1 MNVTAL
7 FVELL
12 MVGIGTATWL
22 ALFLAAILSYKFDTM
37 ILTDNKALIGT
48 LIAIVYV
55 LGIVMDRLIRGMFTS
70 TLEERAR
77 RKVFND
83 ERVKHVKDLAPHIDE
98 HNLSMEIE
106 KFIRAHSQSLAS
118 KIDYNRSR
126 LRICRAWVLHF
137 FLIGISFAC
146 WNARVDVL
154 PWSRAIWLIGVDILL
169 FIFTWRATVLLAED
183 HQKDLVESF
192 EIVAIAGGKKNKAN
206 DPCHTGHTGD
216 RY

>member
-55 LGIVMDRLIRGMFTS
+55 LGIVMDRLIRGLFVS
-70 TLEERAR
+70 TLEARAR
-77 RKVFND
+77 KRIFSD
-83 ERVKHVKDLAPHIDE
+83 EKVKHIKAIAPHIDE
-98 HNLSMEIE
+98 CNLSMELE
-106 KFIRAHSQSLAS
+106 KFIRSQSQSLAG

-137 FLIGISFAC
+137 FLIGISFVC
-146 WNARVDVL
+146 WNARVHVL
-154 PWSRAIWLIGVDILL
+154 PWTTAVWLIGVDAL
-169 FIFTWRATVLLAED
+169 FLIFTWRATCLLAED
-183 HQKDLVESF
+183 HQKDLIESF
-192 EIVAIAGGKKNKAN
+192 EIVAIAGKPKEQS
-206 DPCHTGHTGD
+206 
-216 RY
+216 